1 MHYEHHQKK
10 GSIIAFLAG
19 VGVGLISSGIY
30 FLSPGGRWRR
40 EKMSWW
46 IEDVRGEILSRMRDV
61 ENISRDK
68 YRRIVDTVAQEYGQ
82 AKHLTEEQISDLK
95 QRFKD
100 RWLHML
106 SLVEQSA
113 REARKEIEDES

>member
-1 MHYEHHQKK
+1 MHYDHRHKK
-10 GSIIAFLAG
+10 GSVIAFLAG
-19 VGVGLISSGIY
+19 VGVGIITTGIY
-30 FLSPGGRWRR
+30 FLGPGGHGRR
-40 EKMSWW
+40 ERMSWW
-46 IEDVRGEILSRMRDV
+46 IKDVRGEILSRMREV

-82 AKHLTEEQISDLK
+82 ARHLTEAQVSELK
-95 QRFKD
+95 ERFKD
-100 RWLHML
+100 RWLQML